1 MICSLSKLDDKKLQE
16 VQALEKN
23 LGKPLLAFACYDTK
37 PAQVDKEELS
47 KINDLEHRLGITLV
61 AVQK

>member
-16 VQALEKN
+16 VKSLEAKI
-23 LGKPLLAFACYDTK
+23 GKPLLAFGCYDTK
-37 PAQVDKEELS
+37 PAQLTREELS
-47 KINDLEHRLGITLV
+47 KINDLERQLGVSLV